1 MSRPKLTPQEKRG
14 NKVFVYLTDTEQQMV
29 RQMAKEMGLPITT
42 IIRLALLEFRRDNY
56 GRYTKETEK
65 KVET

>member
-14 NKVFVYLTDTEQQMV
+14 NKVFVYLTDTELQMV
-29 RQMAKEMGLPITT
+29 RQMAKEMGLPTTT

-56 GRYTKETEK
+56 DRYTKET
-65 KVET
+65 

>member
-14 NKVFVYLTDTEQQMV
+14 NKVYVYLTDTEQQMV
-29 RQMAKEMGLPITT
+29 KQMAKEMGLPITT

-56 GRYTKETEK
+56 GRYTKET
-65 KVET
+65 

>member
-29 RQMAKEMGLPITT
+29 KQMAKEMGLPITT

-56 GRYTKETEK
+56 GRYTKET
-65 KVET
+65 

>member
-56 GRYTKETEK
+56 GRYTKET
-65 KVET
+65 

>member
-29 RQMAKEMGLPITT
+29 KQMAKEMGLPITT

-56 GRYTKETEK
+56 DRYTKET
-65 KVET
+65 

>member
-1 MSRPKLTPQEKRG
+1 MSRPKVAPQEKRG

-29 RQMAKEMGLPITT
+29 KQMAKEMGLPITT

-56 GRYTKETEK
+56 GRYTKET
-65 KVET
+65 

>member
-1 MSRPKLTPQEKRG
+1 MSRPKLTQQEKRG

-29 RQMAKEMGLPITT
+29 KQMAKEMGLPITT

-56 GRYTKETEK
+56 GRYTKET
-65 KVET
+65 

>member
-14 NKVFVYLTDTEQQMV
+14 NKVFVYLTDTELQMV
-29 RQMAKEMGLPITT
+29 KQMAKEMGLPITT

-56 GRYTKETEK
+56 GRYTKET
-65 KVET
+65 